1 MLFRSIP
8 IMLDADGQ
16 GIILTNSTYIGNIDK
31 YGTISNVTKSLIEKI
46 NRTLPKNATSNVYI
60 TQNGVFLNLKQN
72 GKGTPVTIYNSFF
85 PSSGPSPIFNGTV
98 FDDYKIGKDSHDFI
112 KSASGVYHFGFIYQG
127 AIQGP
132 FTSVQTVP
140 VLVVDSQIP
149 GFYDTVIPDITTSW
163 KDYTKFDLKKG
174 QKPDYDFDFTDE
186 TPIKLGSGKE
196 FLVYD
201 SNKDGKLDYSAG
213 TIGAQ
218 VVDLYGIIS
227 QNKS

>member
-1 MLFRSIP
+1 MLFR
-8 IMLDADGQ
+8 
-16 GIILTNSTYIGNIDK
+16 
-31 YGTISNVTKSLIEKI
+31 
-46 NRTLPKNATSNVYI
+46 
-60 TQNGVFLNLKQN
+60 
-72 GKGTPVTIYNSFF
+72 
-85 PSSGPSPIFNGTV
+85 
-98 FDDYKIGKDSHDFI
+98 
-112 KSASGVYHFGFIYQG
+112 SGVYHFGFIYQG

-227 QNKS
+227 QNKSSIDKLYKATNGTVLPPLEIGRAHV